1 MIFCYFRLE
10 ALCAGYK
17 KVKIKI
23 TLIFKN
29 SVTVCSGRAS
39 KQQKQMD
46 YKGDIELIEQVLE
59 GKTDAFSLIIDHHK
73 NRVFNLAMRIC
84 GNREDAE
91 EIAQDSFLKA
101 YNGLGSFRMKS
112 SFSTWLY
119 RIVYN
124 TAVSFLRTRKKGIL
138 SLEEFPA
145 EMKDFAGSSSG
156 DDEAEKDYRS
166 SLVNFALQKIS
177 EDERVLIS
185 LYYYEELETDEI
197 ASITG
202 ISRSNVKVK
211 LFRARQKMLEIIEK
225 TERRK
230 TIYQ

>member
-1 MIFCYFRLE
+1 
-10 ALCAGYK
+10 
-17 KVKIKI
+17 
-23 TLIFKN
+23 
-29 SVTVCSGRAS
+29 
-39 KQQKQMD
+39 MD
-46 YKGDIELIEQVLE
+46 YKGDIELIKQVLD
-59 GKTDAFSLIIDHHK
+59 GKTDAFSLIVDHHK
-73 NRVFNLAMRIC
+73 DRVFNLALRIC
-84 GNREDAE
+84 GNREEAE

-101 YNGLGSFRMKS
+101 YLGLSGFRMKS

-124 TAVSFLRTRKKGIL
+124 TAVSVLRTRKKGIL
-138 SLEEFPA
+138 SIEEFPA
-145 EMKDFAGSSSG
+145 DMKDFAGSTSG
-156 DDEAEKDYRS
+156 DEEAGQDYRN
-166 SLVNFALQKIS
+166 SLINFALQKIT
-177 EDERVLIS
+177 EEERVLIS
-185 LYYYEELETDEI
+185 LFYYEELETEEI